1 MGAKLGLP
9 VMPRTTDNLTISK
22 SDSWRMF
29 DEISP
34 RYDLLNRL
42 LSLGLDVL
50 WRKRLAA
57 FLPRHEGQRVLD
69 VATGTADVLL
79 ALIKDPRV
87 QAGFGVDMAERM
99 LDIGRAKVTRLGFES
114 RITLHRGDAGQ
125 LPFND
130 NTFDTVTIAFGIRNM
145 EDHNQVLREMRRV
158 LQPAGTALVL
168 EFSLPENE
176 ILRAAHL
183 FYLRAVVPAVGGLIS
198 GHGNAY
204 RYLNQTIE
212 TFPCGDD
219 FCALMELS
227 GFKNVKARPLMGGIA
242 TIYEG
247 EKGG

>member
-1 MGAKLGLP
+1 
-9 VMPRTTDNLTISK
+9 
-22 SDSWRMF
+22 MF

-42 LSLGLDVL
+42 LSFGLDVL
-50 WRKRLAA
+50 WRERLAA
-57 FLPRHEGQRVLD
+57 FLPKHEGQRVLD

-79 ALIKDPRV
+79 ALIKDLRV

-99 LDIGRAKVTRLGFES
+99 LDIGRAKVAHLGLEN

-145 EDHNQVLREMRRV
+145 EDHNQVLMEMRRV
-158 LQPAGTALVL
+158 LNPGGRALIL
-168 EFSLPENE
+168 EFSLPENK

-183 FYLRAVVPAVGGLIS
+183 FYLRGVVPAIGGLIS
-198 GHGNAY
+198 GHGEAY

-212 TFPCGDD
+212 RFPCGAA
-219 FCALMELS
+219 FCAIMQDA
-227 GFKNVKARPLMGGIA
+227 GFQNVNAHPLMGGIA
-242 TIYEG
+242 TIYTG
-247 EKGG
+247 EKQS

>member
-1 MGAKLGLP
+1 
-9 VMPRTTDNLTISK
+9 MPHDLTISK

-34 RYDLLNRL
+34 RYDFLNRL
-42 LSLGLDVL
+42 LSFGLDVL

-57 FLPRHEGQRVLD
+57 FLPRNEGQRVLD
-69 VATGTADVLL
+69 VATGTAEVLL
-79 ALIKDPRV
+79 ALIEDPRV

-99 LDIGRAKVTRLGFES
+99 LDIGRAKAARLGLEN

-158 LQPAGTALVL
+158 LKTGGRALVL
-168 EFSLPENE
+168 EFSLPENK
-176 ILRAAHL
+176 ILRALHL
-183 FYLRAVVPAVGGLIS
+183 FYLRTVVPTIGGLIS
-198 GHGNAY
+198 GHGKAY

-212 TFPCGDD
+212 TFPYGDD
-219 FCALMELS
+219 FCVLMEFC
-227 GFKNVKARPLMGGIA
+227 GFKDVKAHPLMGGIA
-242 TIYEG
+242 TIYTG
-247 EKGG
+247 EK